1 MHTMTAGNRQAM
13 DIRSMIYSEK
23 SKAIIDKKCALKFTD
38 ENDRDQCRNFVF
50 EAMEADNYKRFST
63 FTGKTERQFYN
74 WFYAIAG
81 NLIIDF
87 KRQKFGRKRFPEAVK
102 KLGEWAKAVYAY
114 VCWHKFSY
122 EDAYEFLKVEQL
134 FKGSWEAFVKKIKPV
149 TQAPCNGNPQFE
161 SSYAESGKDMIEETQ
176 TGGANPLDLLIDKLD
191 QENKNIALERIKVH
205 IEQLQEKDRLLVK
218 LVYAS
223 NHKIAAA
230 ARVIGISRQKAR
242 RRLRKIELNIKEEL
256 LTQGIR

>member
-1 MHTMTAGNRQAM
+1 M

-23 SKAIIDKKCALKFTD
+23 SKGILYKKCALKFKD

-50 EAMEADNYKRFST
+50 EAMEADNYKRFSK
-63 FTGKTERQFYN
+63 FKGKTEREFYN
-74 WFYAIAG
+74 WFYAVAG
-81 NLIIDF
+81 NLIEDF
-87 KRQKFGRKRFPEAVK
+87 NRSKFGRKRFPEAVQ
-102 KLGEWAKAVYAY
+102 KLGKWATAVYAY
-114 VCWHKFSY
+114 VCWGKFSY
-122 EDAYEFLKVEQL
+122 EDAYEFLKVEAV

-149 TQAPCNGNPQFE
+149 AEAPCNGTPQFE
-161 SSYAESGKDMIEETQ
+161 SSYTESGKDMIEETEP
-176 TGGANPLDLLIDKLD
+176 GDDNPLDLLIDKLD
-191 QENKNIALERIKVH
+191 QEDKQTALARIKAH